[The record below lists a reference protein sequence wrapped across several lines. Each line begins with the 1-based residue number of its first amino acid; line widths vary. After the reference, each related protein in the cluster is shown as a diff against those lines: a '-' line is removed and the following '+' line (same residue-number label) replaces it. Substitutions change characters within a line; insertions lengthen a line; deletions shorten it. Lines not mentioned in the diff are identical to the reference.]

1 MRRIEGGLRRTKML
15 LRTMGFSE
23 SGIWSYDALD
33 GIENWILWLL
43 YTCGIENHV
52 YRMEVREGT
61 GVDTGLL
68 ESSASSIAREH
79 LI

>member
-33 GIENWILWLL
+33 GIENWILWLYIPVEL
-43 YTCGIENHV
+43 RIMSTEWKFV
-52 YRMEVREGT
+52 KVQ
-61 GVDTGLL
+61 
-68 ESSASSIAREH
+68 ESTLAC
-79 LI
+79 LNPVLVV